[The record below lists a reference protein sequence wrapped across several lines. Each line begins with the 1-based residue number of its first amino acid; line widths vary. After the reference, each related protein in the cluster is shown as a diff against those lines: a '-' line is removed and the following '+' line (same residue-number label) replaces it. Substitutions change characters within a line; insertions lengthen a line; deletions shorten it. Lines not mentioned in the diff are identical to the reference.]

1 MPGKKRQPPPPVK
14 RGPKPQSLI
23 GRTFGRLTVTGR
35 AESNASRQAQ
45 WKVQCECGRKKVVR
59 GTHLSTGRVVS
70 CGCKK
75 SEPRSTPPPVKID
88 GTVKKKNPLYGI
100 RAKTREEL
108 SRKMAEAKA
117 KADQLAA
124 LNKARAKLKLPPL
137 SRLPKRKW
145 AEPEPRTKA

>member
-1 MPGKKRQPPPPVK
+1 
-14 RGPKPQSLI
+14 
-23 GRTFGRLTVTGR
+23 
-35 AESNASRQAQ
+35 
-45 WKVQCECGRKKVVR
+45 
-59 GTHLSTGRVVS
+59 
-70 CGCKK
+70 
-75 SEPRSTPPPVKID
+75 VKID